1 MVLGTVMR
9 CQVSRNWFCIE
20 AELKYH
26 LKLMRSHGG
35 GIGDQLGTVDEKEEK
50 SMTALSISR

>member
-1 MVLGTVMR
+1 MVLGTVMW
-9 CQVSRNWFCIE
+9 CQVSWNWFCIE
-20 AELKYH
+20 AKLKYH

-35 GIGDQLGTVDEKEEK
+35 GIGDRLGTVDEEEEK